1 MPAGFISFESTS
13 PKALPGMMSS
23 SPPPGR
29 SVVGWGVHIPTSRPL
44 PHKIATLH
52 MYVLATADAESL
64 KTETLAGWPF
74 RELEAQGGKGR
85 TFLCFGHRA
94 KGVWQEGAKLV
105 LLTTEGRFPS
115 ENIETYTNELNI
127 SNKMTLY
134 KVFSTKK
141 ERQAVLCWRFLLH
154 MALRNTVFAACRAF
168 QRKENIKGRKNQ
180 RKRSREVRQEG

>member
-1 MPAGFISFESTS
+1 MGKEGLFC
-13 PKALPGMMSS
+13 
-23 SPPPGR
+23 
-29 SVVGWGVHIPTSRPL
+29 
-44 PHKIATLH
+44 
-52 MYVLATADAESL
+52 VLATGPRAC
-64 KTETLAGWPF
+64 
-74 RELEAQGGKGR
+74 GK
-85 TFLCFGHRA
+85 
-94 KGVWQEGAKLV
+94 EGAKLV
-105 LLTTEGRFPS
+105 LQTTEGRFPS

-168 QRKENIKGRKNQ
+168 QRKENIKGKENQ